1 MERSF
6 KREVEALRL
15 GSGEVFRGEGI
26 LAVTKALL
34 QAGVSYVGGY
44 QGAPVSHLLDVMVDA
59 EDLLGDLG
67 VHVETCT
74 SSIDAIR
81 REKQLKGWVRRRKVA
96 LIEAGNPGWRDL
108 AEDCLGS

>member
-1 MERSF
+1 MYY
-6 KREVEALRL
+6 VY
-15 GSGEVFRGEGI
+15 I
-26 LAVTKALL
+26 LASKTKVLYIGVTGDMVRRMHQHRNLL
-34 QAGVSYVGGY
+34 VSGFASRYSVN
-44 QGAPVSHLLDVMVDA
+44 LL
-59 EDLLGDLG
+59 

>member
-1 MERSF
+1 MYY
-6 KREVEALRL
+6 VY
-15 GSGEVFRGEGI
+15 I
-26 LAVTKALL
+26 LASKTKVL
-34 QAGVSYVGGY
+34 YVGVTGDMVRRMH
-44 QGAPVSHLLDVMVDA
+44 QHRNRLVSGFASRYSVNLL
-59 EDLLGDLG
+59 

-74 SSIDAIR
+74 ISIDAIR

>member
-1 MERSF
+1 MYY
-6 KREVEALRL
+6 VY
-15 GSGEVFRGEGI
+15 I
-26 LAVTKALL
+26 LASKTKVLYIGVTGDMVRRMHQHRNRLVSGFASRYSVNLL
-34 QAGVSYVGGY
+34 
-44 QGAPVSHLLDVMVDA
+44 
-59 EDLLGDLG
+59 

>member
-1 MERSF
+1 MYY
-6 KREVEALRL
+6 VY
-15 GSGEVFRGEGI
+15 I
-26 LAVTKALL
+26 LASKTKVL
-34 QAGVSYVGGY
+34 YVGVTGDMVRRMH
-44 QGAPVSHLLDVMVDA
+44 QHRNRLVSGFASRYSVNLL
-59 EDLLGDLG
+59 